1 MSQVKEGSKLTATVE
16 VSDSKISGQEKT
28 EAVQNENKTSDDKSQ
43 EKSEKEKTTEEKI
56 TKEVGAGEKPENDD
70 FNASL
75 DILSSFMKETE
86 NLMHDK
92 SDENEK
98 REDESLKENIF
109 KPSDSTEIN
118 DDEKKDDKS
127 SQGDQV
133 NLSQVTSKTINT
145 DRKSQGKEDA
155 SVQEEKS
162 SQPAS
167 DEQREEDR
175 EKTENETNAIAE
187 PDESQQETLQNE
199 DDTDLPLP
207 PPPEDNLNEDMTN
220 DISGESTEISLP
232 QPPRNSSS
240 SSESED
246 S

>member
-16 VSDSKISGQEKT
+16 FSDSKISGQEKT

-56 TKEVGAGEKPENDD
+56 TKEGGAGEKPEHDD

-98 REDESLKENIF
+98 REDESLKENIV

-127 SQGDQV
+127 SQDDQV

-145 DRKSQGKEDA
+145 DRNSQGKEDA
-155 SVQEEKS
+155 AVQEEKS
-162 SQPAS
+162 SKPAS

-207 PPPEDNLNEDMTN
+207 PPPEDNLIEDMTN

>member
-16 VSDSKISGQEKT
+16 VSDSKKSGQEKT
-28 EAVQNENKTSDDKSQ
+28 EAVLNESKTSDDKGQ

-56 TKEVGAGEKPENDD
+56 IKEGEAGENPENDD

-92 SDENEK
+92 TDENEK
-98 REDESLKENIF
+98 REDESLKENDV

-118 DDEKKDDKS
+118 DSKKKEDKS
-127 SQGDQV
+127 SHDDLV
-133 NLSQVTSKTINT
+133 NSSQVASKTINT
-145 DRKSQGKEDA
+145 DRNSQGKEDA

-162 SQPAS
+162 SKPSS

-175 EKTENETNAIAE
+175 DKTENETNAIVE
-187 PDESQQETLQNE
+187 PNELQQEALQNE
-199 DDTDLPLP
+199 DDPDLPLP

-220 DISGESTEISLP
+220 EISGESTEISLP

-246 S
+246 P